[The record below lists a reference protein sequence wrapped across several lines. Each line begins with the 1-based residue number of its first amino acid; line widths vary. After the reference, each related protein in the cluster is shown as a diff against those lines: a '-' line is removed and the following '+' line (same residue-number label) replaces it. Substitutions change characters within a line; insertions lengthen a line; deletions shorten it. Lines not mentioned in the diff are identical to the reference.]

1 MLSPP
6 ASFLQLPGCSFSGKH
21 FCFWPPKHLPTLNSP
36 MFHSIQFGRYFQKL
50 IGYEGSFPNSLQVQ
64 TIFQI
69 SSTWKTLNSA
79 SPVAGAGGQ
88 PQTRRC
94 RQTLPWDLQWHLH
107 QIPMVTEQVPQTKW
121 LTTEAICCLV
131 AQKDTSP
138 TSRHPLEAPSL
149 SQVQVVPGVFGLR
162 PHHSSFCLHRALS

>member
-1 MLSPP
+1 MAPLCVSLGNMRTQSPGIQRRLNFAHKEMLIPP

-36 MFHSIQFGRYFQKL
+36 KFHSIQFGRCFQEL

-79 SPVAGAGGQ
+79 SPVAGASGQ
-88 PQTRRC
+88 PQTHRC
-94 RQTLPWDLQWHLH
+94 RQTLP
-107 QIPMVTEQVPQTKW
+107 
-121 LTTEAICCLV
+121 
-131 AQKDTSP
+131 
-138 TSRHPLEAPSL
+138 
-149 SQVQVVPGVFGLR
+149 
-162 PHHSSFCLHRALS
+162 